1 MSDVT
6 NASRKAIAN
15 IKWLSSTMK
24 GLTALADE
32 LGEIGDLQ
40 TVLNQKQVEIESL
53 RSQHKQVTD
62 RIVQDMD
69 DAKKAAAVL
78 IEKANKEVAAIAE
91 RGEENLR
98 HVEAVGEKTKE
109 IRAQAQAKADSLVA
123 EANRQGA
130 SIILNAKTTEST
142 IKESIKGLQENI
154 AQLQKQEADARKAES
169 VAKARLDTINQQ
181 IAALKSKL

>member
-1 MSDVT
+1 MSDVN

-15 IKWLSSTMK
+15 IKWLSSTMR

-32 LGEIGDLQ
+32 LGEVGDLQ
-40 TVLNQKQVEIESL
+40 VVLNQKQVEIEGL
-53 RSQHKQVTD
+53 RAQHKDVSAQ
-62 RIVQDMD
+62 IVRDMEA
-69 DAKKAAAVL
+69 AKMSAAALV
-78 IEKANKEVAAIAE
+78 ERANKEAAAIAA

-109 IRAQAQAKADSLVA
+109 IRGQAQAKADALVA
-123 EANRQGA
+123 EASRHSA
-130 SIILNAKTTEST
+130 SIILNAKTAESA

-169 VAKARLDTINQQ
+169 VAKAHLDAINQQ